1 MLWKATVYKPYSNDV
16 MTMYEKIEIEAE
28 NKATANSKVV
38 SKIKA
43 YLRNGD
49 NSWVDAKITKIE
61 EKK

>member
-1 MLWKATVYKPYSNDV
+1 MLWTATIYRPFSDDI

-28 NKATANSKVV
+28 NKSIANSKVV